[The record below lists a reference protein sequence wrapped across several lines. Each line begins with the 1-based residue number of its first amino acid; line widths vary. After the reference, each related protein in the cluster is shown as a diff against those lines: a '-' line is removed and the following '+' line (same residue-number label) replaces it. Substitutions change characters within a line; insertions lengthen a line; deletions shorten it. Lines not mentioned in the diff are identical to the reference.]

1 MTNIEKVILGA
12 LDGLAAVAVKFPGQ
26 DDPTLATHAADAT
39 PIGSIR
45 EPAR

>member
-1 MTNIEKVILGA
+1 MTDIEKVILGA
-12 LDGLAAVAVKFPGQ
+12 LAGLGAGAVEFPGQ

-45 EPAR
+45 ETAR